1 MGREDGVLNTLA
13 KFREESGMDEQFD
26 LRALQAVGRVVGDRR
41 ILRIWFN
48 DGRIRELDCTEMCQS
63 GKGRFA
69 LLQDGDVFVR
79 SATVWDGA
87 PGFDF
92 GGHHAQEDCLDLD
105 PYQAWVDAVDVT
117 RQVLAEEEERGREA
131 LANIGFAA
139 EPERP
144 YGKK

>member
-1 MGREDGVLNTLA
+1 MGSEGGVLNTLA
-13 KFREESGMDEQFD
+13 KFREESGVDEQFD
-26 LRALQAVGRVVGDRR
+26 LRAMQAVGRVVGDRR

-48 DGRIRELDCTEMCQS
+48 DGSIRELDCTEMCRS

-69 LLQDGDVFVR
+69 LLQDGSVFVR

-92 GGHHAQEDCLDLD
+92 GGHHAQADRLDLD